1 MRRLRRGEA
10 LSQLPAGTEPDG
22 LAGAAAPDEPDA
34 LPGNVPSLDANGRA
48 GAEGLSEASEPDPEP
63 QELSRGEQAPEIDGL
78 PGDTLAG
85 LREADP
91 TTPPLTVP
99 QLLQHGELAACRT
112 ALRHGVES
120 SLAPLVAA
128 LSAGEAVLRGLGL
141 QPAEGGVSVML
152 APAEG
157 ARKLLIVFGQDGG
170 TFFLPASSPD
180 QRVHTLYLRDDT
192 HCLAMLGVDGLGADY
207 DACLLA
213 ILRVAR
219 ALGADDLFCLGGGA
233 ACYSALRYGLDLGAA
248 GVLAAGSLV
257 HLRRGVQAPGLRPGM
272 QARRLMRL
280 AQELGADLTEA
291 YTSAAAR
298 PGLVLFR
305 PSQVALSG
313 LAALPGAIDVPAPP
327 GTSADMLGWAAQN
340 GRLQGLMGDLLA
352 CRAVE

>member
-10 LSQLPAGTEPDG
+10 ESQLPAGTEPDG
-22 LAGAAAPDEPDA
+22 LAGAATPDAPDE
-34 LPGNVPSLDANGRA
+34 LPGEAPAIDADGLGEANG
-48 GAEGLSEASEPDPEP
+48 GAPAPDPEP
-63 QELSRGEQAPEIDGL
+63 QKLSRGEQAPEIDGL

-85 LREADP
+85 LREAEP
-91 TTPPLTVP
+91 TSPTLTVP

-120 SLAPLVAA
+120 DLSPLVAA
-128 LSAGEAVLRGLGL
+128 LSAGETVLRGLGL
-141 QPAEGGVSVML
+141 HPAEGGVSVML
-152 APAEG
+152 APEEG
-157 ARKLLIVFGQDGG
+157 ARKLLVIFGQDGG
-170 TFFLPASSPD
+170 AFFLPDCSPD

-207 DACLLA
+207 DSCLLA

-219 ALGADDLFCLGGGA
+219 ALGAGDLYCLGGGA
-233 ACYSALRYGLDLGAA
+233 ACYSALRYGLDLGAS

-291 YTSAAAR
+291 YATAATR

-305 PSQVALSG
+305 PGQVALAG
-313 LAALPGAIDVPAPP
+313 LAALPGAVDVPAPP
-327 GTSADMLGWAAQN
+327 RTPTDMLGWAGQN
-340 GRLQGLMGDLLA
+340 GRLQGLMDDLLA
-352 CRAVE
+352 CRATE